1 MPVADNS
8 NTERTRRLKQ
18 RTQAGYLGAAKAS
31 GQLYVQQGVGGGV
44 TDASV
49 ALDSKLGGIAY
60 TVQKP
65 LGGPGGSH
73 PQNSDQF
80 PLKSPCCSD

>member
-8 NTERTRRLKQ
+8 NAERTRRLKQ
-18 RTQAGYLGAAKAS
+18 RTQAGYLSDAKAS
-31 GQLYVQQGVGGGV
+31 GKLYVQQGVGGGV

-49 ALDSKLGGIAY
+49 ALDSKLGGVAY

-65 LGGPGGSH
+65 VASPDGSH
-73 PQNSDQF
+73 PQNSGLY
-80 PLKSPCCSD
+80 PLKTPCCAN